1 MPSHVLL
8 IQNSS
13 RWFLALCDLMSVFPL
28 QQSEYFL
35 ILGVTLP
42 ESSDNKWRIRISL
55 RLLEVYDTFVL
66 VRENEVIFRVSSGVA
81 DDGK

>member
-1 MPSHVLL
+1 
-8 IQNSS
+8 
-13 RWFLALCDLMSVFPL
+13 MSMFPL
-28 QQSEYFL
+28 HWMQSEYYL

-42 ESSDNKWRIRISL
+42 ESSNNKWRIRISL

-81 DDGK
+81 DDGKSMDENATYCV